1 MVLAAVDPEEARRN
15 AEEILNDRRFQ
26 SDHAP
31 RPFRGALQWIGDRL
45 QPVWD
50 WFADVLGRVPG
61 PVWIMLGVLG
71 LVALATYIA
80 LKIQSSARVA
90 GRDESGAF
98 SSEGE
103 RPEDPDALE
112 READDAER
120 NGDLDRAVRLRFRA
134 GLIRLGARGAIEYR
148 PSVTTGEVR
157 RVLGSET
164 FDDLASTF
172 DAVAYGG
179 LEADEP
185 DVVAARADWPRVL
198 DETRRR

>member
-1 MVLAAVDPEEARRN
+1 MFLAAVDPEEARRN

-26 SDHAP
+26 SDPAP

-50 WFADVLGRVPG
+50 WFADVFGRVPG
-61 PVWIMLGVLG
+61 PVWILLGMLG

-80 LKIQSSARVA
+80 LKIRSSARV
-90 GRDESGAF
+90 GGNEHGGSFDGV
-98 SSEGE
+98 GE
-103 RPEDPDALE
+103 RPEDPDALD

-120 NGDLDRAVRLRFRA
+120 NGNLDRAVRLRFRA
-134 GLIRLGARGAIEYR
+134 GLIRLGKRGAITYR

-164 FDDLASTF
+164 FDELAGTF
-172 DAVAYGG
+172 DAVTYGG
-179 LEADEP
+179 AEAQQP
-185 DVVAARADWPRVL
+185 DVAAARHDWPRVL
-198 DETRRR
+198 DEARRR

>member
-1 MVLAAVDPEEARRN
+1 MLLAAVDPEEARRN

-26 SDHAP
+26 SDPAP

-61 PVWIMLGVLG
+61 LVWIMLGVLG

-90 GRDESGAF
+90 GSDQRGAF

-134 GLIRLGARGAIEYR
+134 GLIRLGTRGAIEYR

-172 DAVAYGG
+172 DAVTYGG
-179 LEADEP
+179 LEAHEP
-185 DVVAARADWPRVL
+185 DVVAARADWPRLL